1 MAKDRKVLLGTITL
15 ERDVVMYNNQFQ
27 YAASFEQLNVP
38 KGEYPIY
45 TYESNLKK
53 DKDGKVRLGY
63 LNFLGFEGTVLS
75 GNIGNKPG
83 DHSRYDLCVY
93 EYTLADYF
101 LDGYDYYNK
110 IIRAEYVLRP
120 EWGIELHDFVSSF
133 DGKRCFVK
141 ALYLKD
147 GEEPT
152 YE

>member
-1 MAKDRKVLLGTITL
+1 MEDRRILLGTVTL
-15 ERDVVMYNNQFQ
+15 EKDVVMYNNQFQ

-53 DKDGKVRLGY
+53 RDGKIGLGY

-83 DHSRYDLCVY
+83 DHSYYHLCTY
-93 EYTLADYF
+93 EYMLADHF
-101 LDGYDYYNK
+101 LEGYDYYDK
-110 IIRAEYVLRP
+110 IIRATYELRP

-133 DGKRCFVK
+133 DGKRCFTK
-141 ALYLKD
+141 NLFLKE
-147 GEEPT
+147 GYELT
-152 YE
+152 YM

>member
-1 MAKDRKVLLGTITL
+1 MKDRRILLGTVSL
-15 ERDVVMYNNQFQ
+15 ERDVVMWNNQFQ

-38 KGEYPIY
+38 KGEYPVY

-53 DKDGKVRLGY
+53 RHGKVELGY

-93 EYTLADYF
+93 EYTLADNF
-101 LDGYDYYNK
+101 LEGYDYYDK
-110 IIRAEYVLRP
+110 TTRATYELRP

-141 ALYLKD
+141 SLFLKD
-147 GEEPT
+147 GCEPT
-152 YE
+152 YM